1 MRISDW
7 SSDVCSSDLRA
18 AILLAA
24 EGLSIEEAAASL
36 AIPAGNFKS
45 RLWRG
50 RLRLKRLMEHRDTP
64 LLDRRVAEKCPM
76 TRPRRHRNW
85 KGVVIGQPRA
95 CAMPPH
101 HTGRY
106 EQRSGQQP
114 LQLDSPGSRA
124 PARRSQNHPRNARV
138 AAGFG

>member
-7 SSDVCSSDLRA
+7 SSDVCSSDLLRDVKWALGELIPEQRA

-36 AIPAGNFKS
+36 AIPAGTFKS

-64 LLDRRVAEKCPM
+64 LLDRRVAEKRPM
-76 TRPRRHRNW
+76 PRPRRNRNW
-85 KGVVIGQPRA
+85 KGDRKSTRLNSS
-95 CAMPPH
+95 H
-101 HTGRY
+101 
-106 EQRSGQQP
+106 
-114 LQLDSPGSRA
+114 
-124 PARRSQNHPRNARV
+124 
-138 AAGFG
+138 